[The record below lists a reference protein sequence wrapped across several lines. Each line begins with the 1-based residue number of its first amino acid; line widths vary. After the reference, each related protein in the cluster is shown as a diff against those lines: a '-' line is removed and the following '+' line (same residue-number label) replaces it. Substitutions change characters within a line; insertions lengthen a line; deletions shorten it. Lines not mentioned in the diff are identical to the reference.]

1 MSLSLCALSI
11 KSHALHVYSPFPP
24 STPRGLESCSLPPAP
39 CLPCWADGGK
49 LRHGGGHAGR
59 LRPAFLL
66 TWPFFLL
73 LFAAEGP
80 YPLLCPAL
88 RFPRLLEQPPV
99 LSQNPSW
106 KASTARRRAGAFEE
120 RGTRVWDVSE
130 GIWEAEERHRSWGR
144 APGARW
150 LLLLRE
156 SSAWCAGFRRRRVS
170 QVFPP
175 RAPHARQQP
184 GLFAQLIE
192 ST

>member
-88 RFPRLLEQPPV
+88 RFPRLLEQPPA

-130 GIWEAEERHRSWGR
+130 GIWEAEERHSCGAVHPVPGGCSRSGKA
-144 APGARW
+144 APGARGSGAVGFPRFSPLVLPALGSSLAC
-150 LLLLRE
+150 LL
-156 SSAWCAGFRRRRVS
+156 S
-170 QVFPP
+170 
-175 RAPHARQQP
+175 
-184 GLFAQLIE
+184 
-192 ST
+192 